1 MAGLDW
7 VQVDVGFPMSLP
19 VVCAAR
25 TLGMERRAFVGAM
38 VELQIWAVQALP
50 SGRFESFGLSSGH
63 GADASAD
70 TSMDEAVWQEAV
82 ESAVRWTGASGAFWD
97 ALLRAGILVREGDSV
112 RFTLCDR
119 YVQVLEKRSK
129 EAERKRKE
137 RAAKASGASA
147 GRPAD
152 TSGTSSSR
160 KRREKES
167 EKKTSSTA
175 AAGGVEV
182 GSSGGRLT
190 PVSLP
195 SDEDVPVEPV
205 EVTPVQLALPGTH
218 MVPVSSPPR
227 DVWRAPESEDTAPG
241 PSASTEESPARA
253 AAAFFETCQEERCRA
268 LPGLPAEEQPKGWAS
283 WYRGALSK
291 VGGNEGRLLDAWRGY
306 IHSEWGRS
314 REPRCTA
321 QAFCTPRVWSRYLEP
336 VQREEPSGAS
346 GAPSVDVAPPTEA
359 GRRWQECLG
368 WLHEN
373 GKRYA
378 LTWLAQARAVGVE
391 DGRLVLEVP
400 DAHFRQWVQE
410 HYGQMVER
418 LAQDLGLE
426 GVCWRVASGVRA
438 PLLG

>member
-50 SGRFESFGLSSGH
+50 SGRFEPFGLSGGRST
-63 GADASAD
+63 DASAD
-70 TSMDEAVWQEAV
+70 MSMDEAVWQEAV
-82 ESAVRWTGASGAFWD
+82 EGAVRWTGAPGAFWD
-97 ALLRAGILVREGDSV
+97 ALLRAGILMREGDSV

-129 EAERKRKE
+129 EAERKRRE
-137 RAAKASGASA
+137 RAAKAAGASA
-147 GRPAD
+147 GRPVD
-152 TSGTSSSR
+152 MSGTSSSR
-160 KRREKES
+160 KRKEKES
-167 EKKTSSTA
+167 EKKTSSSA
-175 AAGGVEV
+175 AALET
-182 GSSGGRLT
+182 GSSGGRLI

-195 SDEDVPVEPV
+195 SDEEVPVAPV
-205 EVTPVQLALPGTH
+205 DATPVQLALPGTH

-227 DVWRAPESEDTAPG
+227 DVWRAPESEDAASE
-241 PSASTEESPARA
+241 PSPVEEESPARA
-253 AAAFFETCQEERCRA
+253 AAAFFATCQEERGRA
-268 LPGLPAEEQPKGWAS
+268 LPGLPSEEQPKAWAS
-283 WYRGALSK
+283 WYRGALRK
-291 VGGNEGRLLDAWRGY
+291 VGGNEGRLLEAWRGY
-306 IHSEWGRS
+306 LHSDWGRS

-336 VQREEPSGAS
+336 VKREDPSELS
-346 GAPSVDVAPPTEA
+346 GAPFVDVSTEA
-359 GRRWQECLG
+359 GRHWRECLA
-368 WLHEN
+368 WLHDH

-410 HYGQMVER
+410 HYGQMVEQ
-418 LAQDLGLE
+418 LARELGLE
-426 GVCWRVASGVRA
+426 GVCWRLAEGVRA

>member
-50 SGRFESFGLSSGH
+50 SGRFEPFGLSVGRSAGQ
-63 GADASAD
+63 ATDASAD

-82 ESAVRWTGASGAFWD
+82 EAAVRWTGAPGAFWD

-129 EAERKRKE
+129 EAERKRRE
-137 RAAKASGASA
+137 RAAKAPGASA

-160 KRREKES
+160 KRKEKES
-167 EKKTSSTA
+167 EKKTSSSA
-175 AAGGVEV
+175 AALEA
-182 GSSGGRLT
+182 GSSGGRLI
-190 PVSLP
+190 PVSP
-195 SDEDVPVEPV
+195 PVDEDVIGEPV
-205 EVTPVQLALPGTH
+205 EATPVQLALPGTH

-227 DVWRAPESEDTAPG
+227 DVWPAPASEDTASD
-241 PSASTEESPARA
+241 PSPAEVESPARA
-253 AAAFFETCQEERCRA
+253 AAAFFETCQEERGRA
-268 LPGLPAEEQPKGWAS
+268 LPGLPAEEQPKAWAS
-283 WYRGALSK
+283 WYHGALRK
-291 VGGNEGRLLDAWRGY
+291 VGGDEGRLLDAWRGY
-306 IHSEWGRS
+306 LHSDWGRS

-336 VQREEPSGAS
+336 LKREDPAELS
-346 GAPSVDVAPPTEA
+346 GAPSVDVSTEA
-359 GRRWQECLG
+359 GRHWRECLT
-368 WLHEN
+368 WLHGH

-378 LTWLAQARAVGVE
+378 LTWLAQARAVDVE

-410 HYGQMVER
+410 HYGQMVEQLVR
-418 LAQDLGLE
+418 ELGLE
-426 GVCWRVASGVRA
+426 GVCWRVAESVRA